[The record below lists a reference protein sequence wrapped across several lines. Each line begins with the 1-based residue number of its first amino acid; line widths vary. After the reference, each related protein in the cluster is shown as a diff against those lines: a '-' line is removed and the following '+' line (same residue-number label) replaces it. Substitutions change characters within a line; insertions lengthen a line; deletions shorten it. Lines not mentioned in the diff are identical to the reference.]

1 MILSESEV
9 SCDPLYLRE
18 AVAMRPEVGGVWWN
32 HFGIQRTFRSCCAI
46 CLSKGKRNVASRKAI
61 VR

>member
-18 AVAMRPEVGGVWWN
+18 AMGHEASDGGGFDGATLGSIEPLGFAVPFVFLRRKETWQVGKP
-32 HFGIQRTFRSCCAI
+32 
-46 CLSKGKRNVASRKAI
+46 L
-61 VR
+61 